1 MRLLV
6 YLWEELWLQRPQRK
20 QLVDYAGTFC
30 SPISVRNPQLPGLLK
45 SFMMYAQAS
54 YLKLNRPFD
63 SIEMKLKAQKQLD
76 ELQIFSSEVA
86 SNLDKV
92 TGSFLYC
99 TRGTRYT
106 CRSRVFS

>member
-1 MRLLV
+1 
-6 YLWEELWLQRPQRK
+6 
-20 QLVDYAGTFC
+20 
-30 SPISVRNPQLPGLLK
+30 
-45 SFMMYAQAS
+45 MMYAQAS

-92 TGSFLYC
+92 TGSFILHK
-99 TRGTRYT
+99 GNKIHLK
-106 CRSRVFS
+106 S